1 MRRAR
6 GFTLIE
12 MILAIMILGLLAAAA
27 AMAISHGTRASLEAQ
42 TRVDTLSKLRVAT
55 ERMAR
60 EIRLMR
66 RDPALPT
73 DFDIVSRSAS
83 ALSFRRLDPDGSTV
97 RTVSIDGTTPGVVT
111 LGYDSPAVT
120 PQVLTDQVGAFA
132 LAYYQADG
140 TTLSATDADL
150 AFVEISLTLND
161 ANGNAF
167 AQRTR
172 VGLRNRQ

>member
-1 MRRAR
+1 MRHAR

-12 MILAIMILGLLAAAA
+12 MILAVIILGMLGAAAA
-27 AMAISHGTRASLEAQ
+27 TAINHGTRAALESQ
-42 TRVDTLSKLRVAT
+42 TRIDTLSKLRVAT
-55 ERMAR
+55 ERLTR

-66 RDPALPT
+66 RDPVTPA
-73 DFDIVSRSAS
+73 DYDIVSRSAT
-83 ALSFRRLDPDGSTV
+83 ALSFRRLDPNGSTV
-97 RTVSIDGTTPGVVT
+97 RTVSIDGSTPGVVT
-111 LGYDSPAVT
+111 LGYDSPVGT
-120 PQVLTDQVGAFA
+120 PVLADQVGAFA

-167 AQRTR
+167 AQRSR

>member
-12 MILAIMILGLLAAAA
+12 MILAIMILGMLGAAA
-27 AMAISHGTRASLEAQ
+27 AMAISHGTRAALESQ

-55 ERMAR
+55 ERLTR

-66 RDPALPT
+66 RDPVTPT
-73 DFDIVSRSAS
+73 DFDIVSRSAT
-83 ALSFRRLDPDGSTV
+83 ALTFRRLDPNGSTV
-97 RTVSIDGTTPGVVT
+97 RTVSIDGSTPGVVT
-111 LGYDSPAVT
+111 LGYDSPAGT
-120 PQVLTDQVGAFA
+120 PVLTNQVGAFA
-132 LAYYQADG
+132 LTYYRADG
-140 TTLSATDADL
+140 TTVSADNADL
-150 AFVEISLTLND
+150 AFVEISLTLTD

-167 AQRTR
+167 AQRSR